1 MGLLI
6 FFFLLSILFS
16 FLCSVWEA
24 VLLSITPSF
33 VEVAYKEKGKTGQL
47 LKNFKKDIDRPLAAI
62 LTLNTIAHTV
72 GAIGVGAQAG
82 KEFGDQD
89 MVLAGWTMPFSV
101 EAFVGAVMTLAI
113 LILSEII
120 PKTIGANYWKSLSG
134 FTVRS
139 LNIIIYALFPLVWL
153 SQFITKILKKD
164 KEKSVLSRADFSAM
178 AEIGEKEGIFR
189 SNESK
194 IIHNLLRLNTIRA
207 KDIMT
212 PRTVVKAANQELT
225 IQTFYSNNQ
234 KLQFSRIPV
243 FAESKDH
250 INGFVLKDE
259 ILSNI
264 IKDNGQAPLR
274 DIMREIYI
282 INEQMPLPDLFNQ
295 MMEKRE
301 HIALVVDEFG
311 GMAGILT
318 MEDIIETLLGI
329 EIVDEQDNIEDMQLL
344 ARRNWEKRAEI
355 LGLLEDIKEEP
366 SAGEEQTG
374 NSNAGEEGQD
384 QKRS

>member
-33 VEVAYKEKGKTGQL
+33 VEVSYKEGTTTGKL
-47 LKNFKKDIDRPLAAI
+47 LKTFKQDIDRPLSAI

-82 KEFGDQD
+82 KMFGDQD
-89 MVLAGWTMPFSV
+89 LMIGGVSLPFSV
-101 EAFVGAVMTLAI
+101 EALVGAVMTLAI

-120 PKTIGANYWKSLSG
+120 PKTLGANNWKRLSG

-139 LNIIIYALFPLVWL
+139 LNIIIYALLPLVWL
-153 SQFITKILKKD
+153 SQFITKRMKKD

-194 IIHNLLRLNTIRA
+194 IIHNLLRLNTIRS

-212 PRTVVKAANQELT
+212 PRTVVKAANQDRT
-225 IQTFYSNNQ
+225 IQDFYDSNPR
-234 KLQFSRIPV
+234 LQFSRIPI

-264 IKDNGQAPLR
+264 IKDNGQAPLK
-274 DIMREIYI
+274 DIMRDIHI
-282 INEQMPLPDLFNQ
+282 VNEQMPLPDLFNR

-311 GMAGILT
+311 GMAGIVT
-318 MEDIIETLLGI
+318 TEDVIETLLGI
-329 EIVDEQDNIEDMQLL
+329 EIVDEQDNIEDMQVL
-344 ARRNWEKRAEI
+344 ARRNWEKRANV
-355 LGLLEDIKEEP
+355 LGLLEDLDK
-366 SAGEEQTG
+366 GEEK
-374 NSNAGEEGQD
+374 S
-384 QKRS
+384 